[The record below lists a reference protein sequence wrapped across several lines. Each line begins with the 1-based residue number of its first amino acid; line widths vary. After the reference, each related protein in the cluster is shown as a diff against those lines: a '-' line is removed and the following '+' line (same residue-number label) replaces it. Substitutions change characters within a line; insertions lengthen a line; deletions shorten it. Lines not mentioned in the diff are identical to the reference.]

1 MMEFPHAW
9 VIVVD
14 SESKLLRIFAQYRA
28 DGFTAG
34 MHSRV
39 SSGFC
44 LEDVKES
51 GNEYLITQQSGT
63 TYNLRKA
70 DEGVGDF
77 FMRSELNNILSQ
89 NEYFSITKISLELS
103 REEVSVAALENELVA
118 FFETKDDVDEWL
130 SSYVPAL
137 RSKPCDL
144 ISSSEGRR
152 RILACIECMKY
163 GDFA

>member
-1 MMEFPHAW
+1 MEFPHAW

-14 SESKLLRIFAQYRA
+14 SESNLLRIFAQYRA
-28 DGFTAG
+28 DGFSAG
-34 MHSRV
+34 MHRRV
-39 SSGFC
+39 SSGFH

-51 GNEYLITQQSGT
+51 SDEYVITQQSGT

-70 DEGVGDF
+70 DEGLGDS

-89 NEYFSITKISLELS
+89 NKCFFTTKISLELS
-103 REEVSVAALENELVA
+103 PEEVSVAALENELVA
-118 FFETKDDVDEWL
+118 FFENTDDMNEWL
-130 SSYVPAL
+130 SFYVPAL

-144 ISSSEGRR
+144 LSSSEGRR